1 MARFGNEKAPTVAGA
16 YPINNKNKLAELH
29 TNSAKIA

>member
-1 MARFGNEKAPTVAGA
+1 MVRFGNEKAPDVSRASS
-16 YPINNKNKLAELH
+16 INNKNKLAELH